1 MMDRRTALQLIGMG
15 VVSSR
20 MALAQEHLHTIK
32 NQPQNYTL
40 QFFTQ
45 AEDRLIDH
53 IAEMI
58 IPADDHSPGAHA
70 AGVSKYIDLVVANS
84 PADVQANWKSL
95 LSAMGDFL
103 NLPSGEQKSVLDKLS
118 AAEPHPVTPEEHF
131 FATMKKATLFG
142 YYTSQVGLIQ
152 ELEYK
157 GNAVLRS
164 FSGCTHRGHGA

>member
-1 MMDRRTALQLIGMG
+1 MMDRRTAVHLIGMG
-15 VVSSR
+15 IAASR
-20 MALAQEHLHTIK
+20 TVIAQEHLHTIK
-32 NQPQNYTL
+32 TKPQNYTL
-40 QFFTQ
+40 QFFTP

-84 PADVQANWKSL
+84 PADVQANWKSGVA
-95 LSAMGDFL
+95 AMGDFL
-103 NLPSGEQKSVLDKLS
+103 NLSPGEQKSTIDKLC
-118 AAEPHPVTPEEHF
+118 AAELHPATPAEHF
-131 FATMKKATLFG
+131 FTAMKKATSFG

-157 GNAVLRS
+157 GNAVLGS
-164 FSGCTHRGHGA
+164 FPGCPE